1 MNIKVLWI
9 IFLFYF
15 FCLLLV
21 FFRNKALIFVKYKQ
35 AFIPS
40 MKFDADKTHPLVSK
54 S

>member
-15 FCLLLV
+15 FAYCL
-21 FFRNKALIFVKYKQ
+21 FFRNKALIIVKYKQ

-40 MKFDADKTHPLVSK
+40 MKSDADEPHPLVSK